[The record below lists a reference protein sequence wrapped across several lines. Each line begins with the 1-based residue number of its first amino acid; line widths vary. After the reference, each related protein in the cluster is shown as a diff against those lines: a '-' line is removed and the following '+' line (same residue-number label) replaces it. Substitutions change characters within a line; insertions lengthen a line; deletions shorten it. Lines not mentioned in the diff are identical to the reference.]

1 MKEARSYRTKQ
12 REMVLQF
19 FSAHPGKCFC
29 AKELIAQKSIPV
41 GSATL
46 YRTLALLCQEGKLKK
61 YTDVSGNS
69 AFYQYNESDSCHYH
83 FHLKCLRCGRP
94 MEFVMRE
101 NIQLGKTGW
110 VTGDWDNL
118 LAGGLDVAFF
128 PVDPRMGSE
137 IEAGAAEFARRF
149 APRLLIPMHFGENFA
164 AMQAACRTGLAGQRI
179 WAPTRRGDTVLLE

>member
-29 AKELIAQKSIPV
+29 AKELIEQKSIPV

-61 YTDVSGNS
+61 YTDVSSNS

-83 FHLKCLRCGRP
+83 FHLKCLRCGRLIH
-94 MEFVMRE
+94 MDCSFMKDMQEHIKTNHGFLVDS
-101 NIQLGKTGW
+101 GKSVLYG
-110 VTGDWDNL
+110 
-118 LAGGLDVAFF
+118 FC
-128 PVDPRMGSE
+128 
-137 IEAGAAEFARRF
+137 
-149 APRLLIPMHFGENFA
+149 
-164 AMQAACRTGLAGQRI
+164 QKCR
-179 WAPTRRGDTVLLE
+179 

>member
-61 YTDVSGNS
+61 YTDVSSNS

-83 FHLKCLRCGRP
+83 FHLKPVNPYGLQLYEGHAGTYQNKPRFSGRQWEKRSVRFLPEMPLTGRAFQSPFCLI
-94 MEFVMRE
+94 
-101 NIQLGKTGW
+101 N
-110 VTGDWDNL
+110 D
-118 LAGGLDVAFF
+118 
-128 PVDPRMGSE
+128 
-137 IEAGAAEFARRF
+137 
-149 APRLLIPMHFGENFA
+149 
-164 AMQAACRTGLAGQRI
+164 
-179 WAPTRRGDTVLLE
+179 

>member
-83 FHLKCLRCGRP
+83 FHLNTKYL
-94 MEFVMRE
+94 FT
-101 NIQLGKTGW
+101 II
-110 VTGDWDNL
+110 
-118 LAGGLDVAFF
+118 
-128 PVDPRMGSE
+128 SE
-137 IEAGAAEFARRF
+137 QA
-149 APRLLIPMHFGENFA
+149 ENFCPLP
-164 AMQAACRTGLAGQRI
+164 QI
-179 WAPTRRGDTVLLE
+179 PTTTI